1 MAEYISP
8 KGLEKLKKGLEGMK
22 TKTRREIAARLES
35 AKALGDLSENAEYQE
50 AKEAQSLNES
60 QIAELEEK
68 LRNIVV
74 IQKPTDSSI
83 VQVGAT
89 IDVDSSS
96 GRETFTIVG
105 SEEADPREG
114 KISNESPLGMA
125 FLGKKAGETV
135 EVKTPA
141 GMVSFRLLDIR

>member
-1 MAEYISP
+1 MSEYISP
-8 KGLEKLKKGLEGMK
+8 KGLEKLKKELEGMK
-22 TKTRREIAARLES
+22 TVKRLEIAARLEA

-60 QIAELEEK
+60 QVAELEEK

-74 IQKPTDSSI
+74 IQKPTDSNT

-105 SEEADPREG
+105 SEEANPGEG

-135 EVKTPA
+135 DVKTPA
-141 GMVSFRLLDIR
+141 GVVSFRLLSIR

>member
-1 MAEYISP
+1 M
-8 KGLEKLKKGLEGMK
+8 
-22 TKTRREIAARLES
+22 
-35 AKALGDLSENAEYQE
+35 
-50 AKEAQSLNES
+50 NES
-60 QIAELEEK
+60 QVAELEEK